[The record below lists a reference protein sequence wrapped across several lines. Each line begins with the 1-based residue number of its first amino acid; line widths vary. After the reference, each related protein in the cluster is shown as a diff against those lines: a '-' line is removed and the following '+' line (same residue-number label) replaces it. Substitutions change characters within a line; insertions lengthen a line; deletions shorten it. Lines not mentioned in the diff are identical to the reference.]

1 MTPRT
6 IAAAAMLAMMAVP
19 VPVGTSS
26 STPLFISAETAPHGF
41 TKMIIV
47 VLENTNYADALQQSF
62 LASLAKRGALLTNF
76 TAEAHP
82 SQPNYIALI
91 SGSTHDVTSDRNV
104 TLDARHVGDL
114 LEAKSLQWKVYAEG
128 YPGNCFLG
136 TQSGTYVRKHVPF
149 LSFKDVQTDPTRCA
163 RIVDATELATD
174 IRNGKLPD
182 YSLYIPDLKNDGH
195 DTGVA
200 YADRWLSAKFGP
212 LLADTSFTDG
222 LMFVVT
228 FDEGKSLLFGSNHV
242 ATILIGD
249 GVPPGSILDG
259 HYNHYSLLR
268 LVEDRFALGTLG
280 QNDVHANV
288 IIIPGT

>member
-26 STPLFISAETAPHGF
+26 STPLLISAETAPHGF

-149 LSFKDVQTDPTRCA
+149 LSFKNVQTDPSRCA
-163 RIVDATELATD
+163 RIVESWRLTYEMGSCPTIHSISPISRTMGTIPEWLMPTAGFLPSSAHSSR
-174 IRNGKLPD
+174 IRV
-182 YSLYIPDLKNDGH
+182 SQM
-195 DTGVA
+195 
-200 YADRWLSAKFGP
+200 
-212 LLADTSFTDG
+212 G
-222 LMFVVT
+222 LC
-228 FDEGKSLLFGSNHV
+228 SS
-242 ATILIGD
+242 
-249 GVPPGSILDG
+249 
-259 HYNHYSLLR
+259 
-268 LVEDRFALGTLG
+268 
-280 QNDVHANV
+280 
-288 IIIPGT
+288 